1 MKQLDKEKFQK
12 MLERA
17 RVQFGLKYWGKSN
30 NMRVGC
36 TWNDRQV
43 DLGAMTDE
51 QVVLLWQLLNSA
63 LGMLT
68 EEQIRRGL
76 LPEEIAKMYR
86 DAAQVK
92 SELSEQRE

>member
-36 TWNDRQV
+36 TWNDR
-43 DLGAMTDE
+43 
-51 QVVLLWQLLNSA
+51 
-63 LGMLT
+63 
-68 EEQIRRGL
+68 
-76 LPEEIAKMYR
+76 
-86 DAAQVK
+86 
-92 SELSEQRE
+92 